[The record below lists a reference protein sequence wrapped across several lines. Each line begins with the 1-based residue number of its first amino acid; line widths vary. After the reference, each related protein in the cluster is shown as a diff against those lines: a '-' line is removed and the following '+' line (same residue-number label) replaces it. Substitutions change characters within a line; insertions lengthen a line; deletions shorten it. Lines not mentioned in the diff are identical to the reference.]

1 MDYICNKCKEKF
13 DIKIKTRLVQEE
25 LIQIYIKC
33 DKCFTEYHSGFET
46 FYTIKLQDKID
57 VIKNKLLDKTLSL
70 KVRNGLIRQEKALI
84 KKKKEIK
91 IDLNNRYGGTYK
103 YGKVSHNF

>member
-1 MDYICNKCKEKF
+1 MDYICDKCKEKF
-13 DIKIKTRLVQEE
+13 NIKIKTRLVQGE

-33 DKCFTEYHSGFET
+33 NHCYTEYHSGFET

-57 VIKNKLLDKTLSL
+57 AINKRLMSRNLDKNVIEGL
-70 KVRNGLIRQEKALI
+70 KRQRASLI

-103 YGKVSHNF
+103 YGKASYNF